1 MILIAFGTRPEWI
14 KIKPVIQA
22 IEGKIPYKLLFTG
35 QHSSLVDEVASEFTH
50 ITLEI
55 EDICDIRLDSIVAS
69 ILKQIPS
76 DMYGATH
83 VMVQGDTTTVFA
95 VALAAFHRQI
105 PVIHLEAGL
114 RTWDSKQPY
123 PEEFNRQAVSGMA
136 DIHLCPTKFA
146 MKNLI
151 NEGKHH
157 NSEIYVVGNT
167 ALDNLVNQPVNEE
180 IHILCTLHRR
190 ENHEQIRK
198 WFKAIDLLAEE
209 YPEFKWVLP
218 IHPNPNVLKYKDV
231 LKHVEVV
238 DPLPHHYLLKIL
250 KSSRLVIT
258 DSGGIQEEAAFF
270 KKPCIVCRNKTE
282 RQEGIGEFS
291 WLCKRPRE
299 LTDLFRML
307 KDYNIEKSLRCP
319 YGDGNAGE
327 KILKLLGDR
336 YV

>member
-1 MILIAFGTRPEWI
+1 
-14 KIKPVIQA
+14 
-22 IEGKIPYKLLFTG
+22 
-35 QHSSLVDEVASEFTH
+35 
-50 ITLEI
+50 
-55 EDICDIRLDSIVAS
+55 
-69 ILKQIPS
+69 
-76 DMYGATH
+76 
-83 VMVQGDTTTVFA
+83 
-95 VALAAFHRQI
+95 
-105 PVIHLEAGL
+105 
-114 RTWDSKQPY
+114 
-123 PEEFNRQAVSGMA
+123 
-136 DIHLCPTKFA
+136 

-157 NSEIYVVGNT
+157 SSEIYVVGNT

-180 IHILCTLHRR
+180 VHILCTLHRR
-190 ENHEQIRK
+190 ENHKQIRK
-198 WFKAIDLLAEE
+198 WFKAIDLLAEQ
-209 YPEFKWVLP
+209 YTEFRWVLP

-299 LTDLFRML
+299 LTDIFHML
-307 KDYNIEKSLRCP
+307 KDYNIDESLSCP
-319 YGDGNAGE
+319 YGDGNASE
-327 KILKLLGDR
+327 KILKILESEN
-336 YV
+336 V

>member
-1 MILIAFGTRPEWI
+1 MLLIAFGTRPEWI

-22 IEGKIPYKLLFTG
+22 IEGQIPYKLLFTG
-35 QHSSLVDEVASEFTH
+35 QHKSLIDEVALDFTH
-50 ITLEI
+50 TTLEI
-55 EDICDIRLDSIVAS
+55 EDICDMRLDSIVVS
-69 ILKQIPS
+69 ILKQIPP

-83 VMVQGDTTTVFA
+83 VMIQGDTTTVFA

-105 PVIHLEAGL
+105 QIIHLEAGL
-114 RTWDSKQPY
+114 RTWDNKQPY

-151 NEGKHH
+151 NEGKRH

-167 ALDNLVNQPVNEE
+167 ALDNLVNQAANEGK
-180 IHILCTLHRR
+180 HILCTLHRR
-190 ENHEQIRK
+190 ENHEQIHE

-218 IHPNPNVLKYKDV
+218 IHPNPNVLKYKNI
-231 LKHVEVV
+231 LEHVEVT
-238 DPLPHHYLLKIL
+238 DPLPHHHLLKIL

-291 WLCKRPRE
+291 WLCKEPRE
-299 LTDLFRML
+299 LVDLFNTL
-307 KDYNIEKSLRCP
+307 KDHNINELLPCP

-327 KILKLLGDR
+327 KILNLLKSSIL
-336 YV
+336 